1 MQAKRVRSPEQNLMK
16 RGPKDRHRFSHQG
29 KLTWLIIGAVA
40 PAFII
45 VMLILW
51 LGDYSAKVQWT
62 VTIVIVTFAFGFISA
77 ARDHVIHPL
86 QTMSNLLAALREG
99 DYSIRARG
107 ARGDDALG
115 EVLLEVNTLGET
127 LRVQRLGAFEAT
139 ALLRTIMAEIEVSVF
154 TFDPD
159 RRLRLVNRAGEDLL
173 GQPIDKLL
181 GRTAKDLELEE
192 VFGVDQDEPL
202 TMSFPG
208 GSGRWR
214 VGRSTFR
221 ERGLPH
227 DLIVLTDLS
236 RTLREEERRA
246 WQRLVRVLG
255 HEMNNSLAPIKSLAG
270 SLEDLLRREPMPRD
284 WKDDAESGLKSIAS
298 RADSLSRFMQ
308 AYTRLAKLPPPQME
322 DVDLGEL
329 IQRVVNLEPRLK
341 VLVVPGPKM
350 QIRADAAQIEQVLIN
365 LVHNAVDASLETNGA
380 VGIRWREVGD
390 YVEVIVTD
398 EGPGIMNPTNLFV
411 PFFTTKPE
419 GSGIGLTLS
428 RQIAEAHDGTVS
440 LANRKDGIGAE
451 AVLRLPK

>member
-1 MQAKRVRSPEQNLMK
+1 RY
-16 RGPKDRHRFSHQG
+16 RFSHQG

-40 PAFII
+40 PAIII
-45 VMLILW
+45 VLSILW
-51 LGDYSAKVQWT
+51 FGDFTGKVQWT
-62 VTIVIVTFAFGFISA
+62 LTLIIFIFAAGFTSA

-107 ARGDDALG
+107 ARADDALG

-159 RRLRLVNRAGEDLL
+159 QRLRLVNRAGEELL

-181 GRTAKDLELEE
+181 GRAAKDLGLEE
-192 VFGVDQDEPL
+192 VFDVDQDEPL
-202 TMSFPG
+202 AMSFPG

-270 SLEDLLRREPMPRD
+270 SLETLLRREPMPKD

-329 IQRVVNLEPRLK
+329 AQRVVNLEPRLK
-341 VLVVPGPKM
+341 VQVVSGPKI

-380 VGIRWREVGD
+380 VTIRWREVGD
-390 YVEVIVTD
+390 YVEVIVID
-398 EGPGIMNPTNLFV
+398 EGQGIMNPTNLFV

-440 LANRKDGIGAE
+440 LTNRNDRAGAE
-451 AVLRLPK
+451 AVLRLPR

>member
-1 MQAKRVRSPEQNLMK
+1 MK
-16 RGPKDRHRFSHQG
+16 RGPKDRYRFSHQG
-29 KLTWLIIGAVA
+29 KLTWLILGAVG
-40 PAFII
+40 PAI
-45 VMLILW
+45 VALMSILW
-51 LGDYSAKVQWT
+51 FGDFSGKVQWT
-62 VTIVIVTFAFGFISA
+62 LTLVIVVFAAAFISA

-107 ARGDDALG
+107 ARADDALG

-181 GRTAKDLELEE
+181 GRTAKDLGLEE

-202 TMSFPG
+202 SLSFPG

-270 SLEDLLRREPMPRD
+270 SLENLLRREPMPKD
-284 WKDDAESGLKSIAS
+284 WKEDAESGLKSIGS

-341 VLVVPGPKM
+341 VQIVSGPKM

-365 LVHNAVDASLETNGA
+365 LIHNAVDASLETNGA
-380 VGIRWREVGD
+380 AAIRWREVGD

-428 RQIAEAHDGTVS
+428 RQIAEAHDGTVT
-440 LANRKDGIGAE
+440 LTNRDDRTGAE

>member
-1 MQAKRVRSPEQNLMK
+1 MK
-16 RGPKDRHRFSHQG
+16 RGPKDRYRFSHQG
-29 KLTWLIIGAVA
+29 KLTWLILGAVA
-40 PAFII
+40 PAIII
-45 VMLILW
+45 VMSLLW
-51 LGDYSAKVQWT
+51 FGNFTGKVQWT
-62 VTIVIVTFAFGFISA
+62 LTLIILIFAAAFISA

-107 ARGDDALG
+107 ARADDALG
-115 EVLLEVNTLGET
+115 EVMLEVNTLGET

-173 GQPIDKLL
+173 AQPIDKLL
-181 GRTAKDLELEE
+181 GRSAKDLGLEQ
-192 VFGVDQDEPL
+192 VFDVDQDEPL
-202 TMSFPG
+202 SLSFPG

-214 VGRSTFR
+214 VGRSSFR

-227 DLIVLTDLS
+227 DLVVLTDLS

-270 SLEDLLRREPMPRD
+270 SLETLLRRQPMPKD
-284 WKDDAESGLKSIAS
+284 WKEDAESGLKSIAS

-308 AYTRLAKLPPPQME
+308 AYTRLAKLPPPQKE
-322 DVDLGEL
+322 DVDLGDL

-341 VLVVPGPKM
+341 VRISSGPK
-350 QIRADAAQIEQVLIN
+350 IHLRADAAQIEQVLIN
-365 LVHNAVDASLETNGA
+365 LVHNAVDASLETGGA
-380 VGIRWREVGD
+380 VTIRWREVGD

-398 EGPGIMNPTNLFV
+398 EGQGIMNPGNLFV

-440 LANRKDGIGAE
+440 LTNRNDRAGAE
-451 AVLRLPK
+451 AVLRLPR

>member
-1 MQAKRVRSPEQNLMK
+1 MAR
-16 RGPKDRHRFSHQG
+16 RGPKDRHRFSHEG
-29 KLTWLIIGAVA
+29 KLTWLILGAVG
-40 PAFII
+40 PA
-45 VMLILW
+45 VLTALLILW
-51 LGDYSAKVQWT
+51 FGDYTAKVQWT
-62 VTIVIVTFAFGFISA
+62 LTIVILIFALAFISA

-139 ALLRTIMAEIEVSVF
+139 ALLRTIMAEIDVGVF

-159 RRLRLVNRAGEDLL
+159 HRLRLVNRAGENLL

-181 GRTAKDLELEE
+181 GRTARDLGLDAAFE
-192 VFGVDQDEPL
+192 VDEDEPL
-202 TMSFPG
+202 TLSFPG
-208 GSGRWR
+208 GSGRWGVR
-214 VGRSTFR
+214 RSTFR

-227 DLIVLTDLS
+227 ELLVLTDLS

-246 WQRLVRVLG
+246 WQRIVRVLG

-270 SLEDLLRREPMPRD
+270 SLETLLRREPMPRD
-284 WKDDAESGLKSIAS
+284 WKDDAESGLKSIAA

-308 AYTRLAKLPPPQME
+308 AYTRLAKLPPPQKE
-322 DVDLGEL
+322 DFDVGEL
-329 IQRVVNLEPRLK
+329 VQRVVNLEPRLK
-341 VLVVPGPKM
+341 VQVKPGPKL
-350 QIRADAAQIEQVLIN
+350 QIHADAAQIEQVLIN
-365 LVHNAVDASLETNGA
+365 LMHNAVDAALETKGA
-380 VGIRWREVGD
+380 VEIRWRETGEC
-390 YVEVIVTD
+390 VEVIVRD
-398 EGPGIMNPTNLFV
+398 EGEGIMNVSNLFV

-428 RQIAEAHDGTVS
+428 RQIAEAHDGTLS
-440 LANRKDGIGAE
+440 LNNRKDRSGAE
-451 AVLRLPK
+451 AVLRLPR